1 MFPGEMIILMAAVAS
16 ENSSKKQLTRSM
28 DITSEYIGYLYV
40 SLVKRGY
47 LKEVGSG
54 EYQLSTKGWEAFS
67 EFLRDNKTKGNTMV
81 KRLLQLG
88 IDITQRI
95 DEPEEEVVV
104 KLK

>member
-1 MFPGEMIILMAAVAS
+1 MFPGEMVILMAAAAS
-16 ENSSKKQLTRSM
+16 GNSSKKQLTGSM

-47 LKEVGSG
+47 LKKGGSR
-54 EYQLSTKGWEAFS
+54 EYQLTTKGWEAFF
-67 EFLRDNKTKGNTMV
+67 EFLRDNKTKGDTMV

-88 IDITQRI
+88 IDISQRI
-95 DEPEEEVVV
+95 DELEEVV